1 MVLIKYSEIVL
12 LVAQDSSPLSLPQLA
27 VVAGETPAFAVSGG
41 GLESESLN
49 PVNKNLLCFP
59 VCSLAEWMG
68 RSQSLHITA
77 LSS

>member
-12 LVAQDSSPLSLPQLA
+12 LVAQESSLLSLPELV
-27 VVAGETPAFAVSGG
+27 VVAGETPAFAVSGA
-41 GLESESLN
+41 GLESESLT
-49 PVNKNLLCFP
+49 PVKKNLLCFA

-68 RSQSLHITA
+68 RSQSLHKIA